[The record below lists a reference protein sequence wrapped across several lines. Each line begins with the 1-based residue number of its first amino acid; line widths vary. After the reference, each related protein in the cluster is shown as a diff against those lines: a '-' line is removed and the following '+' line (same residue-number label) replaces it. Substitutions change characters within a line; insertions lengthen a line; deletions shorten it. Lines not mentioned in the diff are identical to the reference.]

1 MTVTFRDFRPLQIAP
16 VSLTKI
22 VEGFASHIEPAWE
35 HLQVRGVSM
44 ASDEILAGEAFIA
57 LKGVNVHAA
66 KFSAEVEQLGA
77 VAIITDTEGADLARS
92 QEVKIPVVEVENP
105 RAAASVMAIRAFDN
119 PAGKMKTVAVTG
131 TNGKT
136 TTCFAVKAAFEAA
149 GLPTMI
155 LSTAETRVGDLR
167 IQSARTT
174 FEGPMLQRILAYGV
188 EQGMKAAVVEVSA
201 HALALGRISGMKF
214 DATAFTNLQHD
225 HLDYFHTME
234 NYLAAKAR
242 LCSKEFTDYAV
253 ICVDDQWGEKLAESS
268 NTNRLTIS
276 AYNPASKA
284 DWVVTS
290 IVNNVAH
297 AACDFTLSENGDA
310 QAKRSEEIRVALP
323 GEVNVQD
330 AAIAYLMVTGI
341 GISSQ
346 AAKAGLAKLAVPG
359 RLEIVGRRGE
369 GTPLVVNDYAH
380 TAEALASI
388 LKTMREFTPGKLHLV
403 FGTDGD
409 RDATKRGSLARM
421 AAKYA
426 DWLWVTDEN
435 PRTEDAQSI
444 RNQLLAGIKEERPAM
459 EGVCEITTCRRDAI
473 RKAILA
479 AAKDD
484 TVIITG
490 KGAEPYQEIEGVYH
504 AYNDTPV
511 AKDCLVAYRNRAHIE
526 A

>member
-1 MTVTFRDFRPLQIAP
+1 M
-16 VSLTKI
+16 
-22 VEGFASHIEPAWE
+22 
-35 HLQVRGVSM
+35 
-44 ASDEILAGEAFIA
+44 
-57 LKGVNVHAA
+57 
-66 KFSAEVEQLGA
+66 
-77 VAIITDTEGADLARS
+77 
-92 QEVKIPVVEVENP
+92 
-105 RAAASVMAIRAFDN
+105 
-119 PAGKMKTVAVTG
+119 
-131 TNGKT
+131 
-136 TTCFAVKAAFEAA
+136 
-149 GLPTMI
+149 
-155 LSTAETRVGDLR
+155 
-167 IQSARTT
+167 
-174 FEGPMLQRILAYGV
+174 
-188 EQGMKAAVVEVSA
+188 
-201 HALALGRISGMKF
+201 
-214 DATAFTNLQHD
+214 
-225 HLDYFHTME
+225 
-234 NYLAAKAR
+234 
-242 LCSKEFTDYAV
+242 
-253 ICVDDQWGEKLAESS
+253 
-268 NTNRLTIS
+268 
-276 AYNPASKA
+276 
-284 DWVVTS
+284 VTS

-297 AACDFTLSENGDA
+297 AACDLTLSEKNDA
-310 QAKRSEEIRVALP
+310 RAGRSEEIRVALP

-409 RDATKRGSLARM
+409 RDATKRVPLARM

-426 DWLWVTDEN
+426 DLLWVTDEN

-444 RNQLLAGIKEERPAM
+444 RNQLLAGIKEERPEM
-459 EGVCEITTCRRDAI
+459 EDVCEITTCRRDAV

-490 KGAEPYQEIEGVYH
+490 KGAEPYQEIEGVFH
-504 AYNDTPV
+504 AFNDTPV
-511 AKDCLVAYRNRAHIE
+511 AQDCLVAYRNRAHIE